1 MVAELH
7 GDSVACVFLSTPDS
21 GLGQHYKLAD
31 GRCYCKHIYG
41 ERDFETFGYL
51 VKMKDRDTEKLK
63 REQAKAKLTHAVVVA
78 ANATVEEEKKCR
90 QEAKRSWEENGKT
103 AAWGCQW
110 FHVWKEK
117 VQSSGKT

>member
-1 MVAELH
+1 
-7 GDSVACVFLSTPDS
+7 
-21 GLGQHYKLAD
+21 
-31 GRCYCKHIYG
+31 
-41 ERDFETFGYL
+41 
-51 VKMKDRDTEKLK
+51 MKDRDSEKLK

-78 ANATVEEEKKCR
+78 ADATVEEEKKCR

-117 VQSSGKT
+117 VQSSGKTWTRSTKHEHVQRVWVGVTLFLCVCVASIFQIEV